1 METTSNHMDFVK
13 LWRVNRLALTFAK
26 PLWAGNSGHGAQ
38 ETSFVM
44 SKVQAL
50 EGKVVLGLCLAIENA
65 DQVQIFSEICAH
77 TDVRKCLRDNI
88 PCLFDQPL
96 QSTQSLFD
104 EKILHC
110 TMGIH
115 SFKDLYNYKK

>member
-1 METTSNHMDFVK
+1 METTSNQMDFVR

-26 PLWAGNSGHGAQ
+26 LLWAGNSGHGAQ

-50 EGKVVLGLCLAIENA
+50 EGKVVRRSCLAIENV
-65 DQVQIFSEICAH
+65 DQVQILSEICAH

-88 PCLFDQPL
+88 PCLFDQPV
-96 QSTQSLFD
+96 QSTQSLLM
-104 EKILHC
+104 KRSYIAL
-110 TMGIH
+110 
-115 SFKDLYNYKK
+115 